1 MFRMSSDLGVLHLH
15 PDLLSPR
22 NYCIRR
28 LVAFTAFTCQEGEDI
43 DVASAE
49 QLEHEGVH
57 GSAASKRCKARGHV
71 RLLRSPRNQSAE
83 HSAQAVA
90 SGGFPTNQ
98 PTNLL
103 AMASNPRVND
113 EANWENPSKTINT
126 SYEHKSHK
134 SANHHPGLAQQEPF
148 VSAGGQGGERS
159 CPTMDMD
166 HDRSGSSQDLRR
178 SKTTDPIG

>member
-1 MFRMSSDLGVLHLH
+1 MIWESSTYIRTCFRPETTV
-15 PDLLSPR
+15 
-22 NYCIRR
+22 
-28 LVAFTAFTCQEGEDI
+28 F
-43 DVASAE
+43 
-49 QLEHEGVH
+49 
-57 GSAASKRCKARGHV
+57 AASS
-71 RLLRSPRNQSAE
+71 RSPRSPARRARTSTWPAPSSSNTKASTAPPRRRGARRGATCGSCGRHATRAQSTPPKRWRL
-83 HSAQAVA
+83 
-90 SGGFPTNQ
+90 GGFQPTNQ

-148 VSAGGQGGERS
+148 ISAGGQGGERS